1 MSLFFSVFFESK
13 CTQNDAVVTVNV
25 ASKKP
30 LSRTDL
36 GIGGWFLSVFF
47 ESRCTQNDAAVSL
60 ASVSLTSPC
69 QRYGRQLL
77 LLLPPLLLSRTDLK
91 GTMSLFF
98 GVFFESKCTQNDA
111 VVTVNVASKKPL
123 SRTDLNR
130 GLGAVFSE
138 SSLSQNVLKT
148 TRLCHWR
155 PYR

>member
-36 GIGGWFLSVFF
+36 KGIGGWFLSVFF

-98 GVFFESKCTQNDA
+98 SVFF
-111 VVTVNVASKKPL
+111 VTFNVASKKLL
-123 SRTDLNR
+123 SRTDLK
-130 GLGAVFSE
+130 GTEV
-138 SSLSQNVLKT
+138 
-148 TRLCHWR
+148 
-155 PYR
+155 